1 MNVTDYSNFSKNHK
15 KSQKNIK
22 NKKSNKNKNR
32 DITYT
37 QGFLK
42 IATHNVRGFNNE
54 TKQKIFRTFYKENKI
69 DIIGITE
76 TKLNKNNGK
85 ICMNNIESYKTWWES
100 ANNNSLDAE
109 IGIMVKNEL
118 SKHIYKVH
126 KSKGRLIAIDMKF
139 KGHSDVKIINVYMES
154 NDAEK
159 E

>member
-37 QGFLK
+37 KGFLK
-42 IATHNVRGFNNE
+42 IAIHNVRGFNNE

-100 ANNNSLDAE
+100 ANNNSLGAGV
-109 IGIMVKNEL
+109 GIMVKNEL

-126 KSKGRLIAIDMKF
+126 KSKGRLIAILLCKLDL
-139 KGHSDVKIINVYMES
+139 
-154 NDAEK
+154 
-159 E
+159 

>member
-37 QGFLK
+37 KGFLK

-76 TKLNKNNGK
+76 TKLNKTQEN
-85 ICMNNIESYKTWWES
+85 
-100 ANNNSLDAE
+100 
-109 IGIMVKNEL
+109 
-118 SKHIYKVH
+118 
-126 KSKGRLIAIDMKF
+126 RLMRSHNKWNHLLACLMLTSEWK
-139 KGHSDVKIINVYMES
+139 
-154 NDAEK
+154 
-159 E
+159 